1 MLIHR
6 KDAENAEELYFSFV
20 AEMAA
25 IENLQPLR
33 GGDVH
38 TIRKYGGIRES
49 IQYYFAR
56 KAVVGHFLA
65 ERQQT
70 LRK

>member
-6 KDAENAEELYFSFV
+6 KDAENAEELYFSF
-20 AEMAA
+20 AAQMAA

-38 TIRKYGGIRES
+38 SIRKSGSIRES
-49 IQYYFAR
+49 IQYHFAR
-56 KAVVGHFLA
+56 RAVVDHFLA
-65 ERQQT
+65 
-70 LRK
+70 

>member
-25 IENLQPLR
+25 IEKSTTTSY
-33 GGDVH
+33 V
-38 TIRKYGGIRES
+38 
-49 IQYYFAR
+49 
-56 KAVVGHFLA
+56 
-65 ERQQT
+65 
-70 LRK
+70 